1 MDSINNTYEI
11 SIIDRLAVIKIKE
24 NAFGLL
30 SDPFESDT
38 FIESL
43 DKIQYDPHIKS
54 VLFLN
59 QPDCF
64 GEDVYDEFIKKMM
77 ISFDESER
85 FDTPNF
91 CDKFMRFKEMNI
103 LIRFVKYLSQFN
115 KFCFTLLSGGIVTPF
130 FGASMALDIRYA
142 TPDMYFSLSHIKYGL
157 HPSGGL
163 PYFLVHQLG
172 YNKAM
177 ELLLQDK
184 ISAKEAL
191 ELGLINRIIKS
202 DNPID
207 EIINEVQDLT
217 SIRSCTLRRTKQL
230 AAFTRDTLD
239 DYFMYESSLL
249 NL

>member
-1 MDSINNTYEI
+1 MDSVNNTYEI
-11 SIIDRLAVIKIKE
+11 SIIDRLAVINLKE
-24 NAFGLL
+24 NAFSIL

-59 QPDCF
+59 KPGCF
-64 GEDVYDEFIKKMM
+64 GEEVYDEFIKKMM

-85 FDTPNF
+85 FDIPDF
-91 CDKFMRFKEMNI
+91 CDKSLRLKEMNI
-103 LIRFVKYLSQFN
+103 LIRFVKYLVQF
-115 KFCFTLLSGGIVTPF
+115 KKICFTLLSGGIVTPF

-142 TPDMYFSLSHIKYGL
+142 TPDMYFSLAHIKYGL

-163 PYFLVHQLG
+163 PYFLVRQLG

-184 ISAKEAL
+184 ISAKKAL
-191 ELGLINRIIKS
+191 ELGLVNRIIKS
-202 DNPID
+202 DNPVN
-207 EIINEVQDLT
+207 EIVKEVQNLT
-217 SIRSCTLRRTKQL
+217 SIRSCTLRCTKQL